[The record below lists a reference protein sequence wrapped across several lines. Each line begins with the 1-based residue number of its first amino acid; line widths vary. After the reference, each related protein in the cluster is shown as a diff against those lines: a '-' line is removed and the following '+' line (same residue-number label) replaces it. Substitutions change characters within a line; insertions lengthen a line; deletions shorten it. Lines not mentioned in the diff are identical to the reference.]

1 MNFGRKI
8 AFYSVLVVVAS
19 AIIVLALNPFGK
31 SFTADNFHPFENYKN
46 SDSTFVVDLSNSI
59 STGIVIPTVKQLPG
73 GKFVFT
79 FRVKNNRI
87 GSRKLSYKIYY
98 QNESYKHI
106 EFEEANGFR
115 YEHLEAGN
123 NFYGS
128 WEDTGV
134 EFKEI
139 PEIGWF
145 SSEIITDSFR
155 IVGNPRNEEK
165 YFGQDNRHG
174 VSAADIAG
182 MINSIKED
190 PIWLGNIAIKA
201 KANDISLD
209 EQLYRDALYS
219 INEQQQHG
227 TVNNRWKRNPRM
239 GSYRFMLVVM
249 ETKAVGGLPV
259 SVRNI
264 SRYETDGHA
273 INPFYYFLYGPGKE
287 DKNCEVS
294 IAAEELKVGVKLD
307 PGAGVY
313 VNPFEF
319 KDNTIDTINY
329 CKTCGTDSLLFMQAH
344 FSQFFHSIDK
354 SVILPTIP
362 FAADVVGDDY
372 SQEEYAAMAE
382 KFDAQR
388 VRDGFHISNRPCET
402 VKSDPLTHSITM
414 FNPGNEATP
423 YKKEHVGVKSRIG
436 MTYGKFRVCVAFPEI
451 ISSDNVWNGL
461 VNAVWLLYQ
470 DNADWNA
477 RGACTGGYIPKD
489 DNRGQYADRKNI
501 QNYSEI
507 DFEIVKCS
515 PYWPLK
521 SYAAVAKPDTTAY
534 HPADNRDMVVA
545 CTNWDL
551 ACMQPE
557 KHVKGIMPLMV
568 DKHRFDLHR
577 WDSWYQAVTIRTPVN
592 HDDLFKR
599 QYYWYEIEWTPEHI
613 AWRIGPEKNQLTL
626 VGYMDKTVTTIPDNQ
641 MVVVV
646 TQEFHDSEWWKPAP
660 FNQRNVPYPKNPTVG
675 QVLAVEVE

>member
-8 AFYSVLVVVAS
+8 AYYSVGIVLAV
-19 AIIVLALNPFGK
+19 AIIVFALNPFSK
-31 SFTADNFHPFENYKN
+31 SFTADQFHPFENYRN
-46 SDSTFVVDLSNSI
+46 SDSTFIVDLGNAI
-59 STGIVIPTVKQLPG
+59 TDGIVIPTVRQLPG
-73 GKFVFT
+73 GKFIFS

-87 GSRKLSYKIYY
+87 GNRRLSYKIYY
-98 QNESYKHI
+98 QNESYKSI

-115 YEHLEAGN
+115 YENKDAAA

-134 EFKEI
+134 EFKDI
-139 PEIGWF
+139 PELGWF

-165 YFGQDNRHG
+165 YYGQENNHG

-182 MINSIKED
+182 MIGAIKDD
-190 PIWLGNIAIKA
+190 PIWMADIDKKS
-201 KANDISLD
+201 KANNISIN

-239 GSYRFMLVVM
+239 GSYRFMLVVVST
-249 ETKAVGGLPV
+249 EAVPALPV

-264 SRYETDGHA
+264 SKKETNGHT
-273 INPFYYFLYGPGKE
+273 INPFYYFLHGTGKY
-287 DKNCEVS
+287 DKNCEV
-294 IAAEELKVGVKLD
+294 IVAAEELKVGAVFN

-313 VNPFEF
+313 VNPFDF
-319 KDNTIDTINY
+319 KDNLNDTSKY
-329 CKTCGTDSLLFMQAH
+329 CSTCGTDSLLFIRAQ
-344 FSQFFHSIDK
+344 FSQFFHHIDRN
-354 SVILPTIP
+354 VVLPTIP
-362 FAADVVGDDY
+362 YTADVVGDDY
-372 SQEEYAAMAE
+372 SQEQYHAIAD
-382 KFDAQR
+382 KFTDEQR
-388 VRDGFHISNRPCET
+388 IKDGFHISHRPCET
-402 VKSDPLTHSITM
+402 VIADPQEKSITLI
-414 FNPGNEATP
+414 NPGNDSMP

-436 MTYGKFRVCVAFPEI
+436 LTYGKFRVCVQFPEI
-451 ISSDNVWNGL
+451 ISNDNVWNGL

-470 DNADWNA
+470 DNAAWNA
-477 RGACTGGYIPKD
+477 RGACKGGYIPKD
-489 DNRGQYADRKNI
+489 DMRGQWADRKNV

-507 DFEIVKCS
+507 DFEIVKAS
-515 PYWPLK
+515 HNWPLE
-521 SYAAVAKPDTTAY
+521 SYAAVPKPQPEDA
-534 HPADNRDMVVA
+534 AANRDIIVA

-557 KHVKGIMPLMV
+557 KHVKGVMPLMI
-568 DKHRFDLHR
+568 DKYRFDLHR

-592 HDDLFKR
+592 HDNVFRRD
-599 QYYWYEIEWTPEHI
+599 YYWYEIEWTPEHI
-613 AWRIGPEKNQLTL
+613 AWSIGPEKDQLSL

-660 FNQRNVPYPKNPTVG
+660 FNQRNIPYPKNPIIG
-675 QVLAVEVE
+675 KVLAVEVQ